1 MIVNEEDY
9 LAHYGILRR
18 SGRYPWGSG
27 GNVPQRDISKRF
39 LDWIKEMRGQGLTDS
54 EIAQGVGI
62 STTQLRALNT
72 RARAEYKAS
81 QIAMAESLR
90 DKGMSNVA
98 AAERMGIPESSYRAL
113 LEPSAKVRVAAI
125 TATTD
130 MLRRQVEE
138 KGFVDVG
145 TNVENYLGVSKERL
159 NTSLEMLKDEGYT
172 VHTVPVQQLG
182 TNFET
187 HVKVL
192 APPGTT
198 WGDVRRNQDK
208 IQPITEFSEDG
219 GQAFGKIH
227 EPIGINPKRV
237 KVRYAEEGGAEA
249 DGVIYV
255 RPGVD
260 DISLGGASYAQVR
273 VKVGDG
279 HYLKGMA
286 MYKDDLP
293 DGVDLMFNTN
303 KSDTGN
309 KLDAMKK
316 LEPNPEFPFGSIIR
330 RQVLADAGTPNER
343 VTSAMNMVYDEGKW
357 EEWSKN
363 LSSQMLSKQSPTLA
377 REQLGKVYSSR
388 KRELDEIMALT
399 NPTVK
404 KKLLEKYAESADS
417 AAVHLKAAAMPGQAT
432 RVILPINSLR
442 PTEIYAPGFKDG
454 ERVVLIRHP
463 HGGTFEIPELTV
475 NNRHAA
481 SRKLLG
487 DVRDAVGIHHKVA
500 EQLSGADFDGDTVLV
515 IPDPKGRIKVSL
527 PLEGLKNFNPREAYP
542 GYEGMQRISP
552 GRMQQEM
559 GLVSNLI
566 TDMTI
571 KGASH
576 EKIAR
581 AVRHS
586 MVIIDSEK
594 HGLNWKLS
602 EERNG
607 IRALREEYQNS
618 ARGGSST
625 LISRASGRLDVP
637 DRKPR
642 PQSEGGPIDPRT
654 GKKVYVPTG
663 KTTRSGNPKT
673 IRSKKLA
680 ETDDAY
686 TLVSD
691 EGGGKGTR
699 IERIY
704 ADHSNSLKDL
714 ANQARLA
721 AINTPPLKYLP
732 SSKTAYAEQVS
743 TLDAKL
749 ALAKR
754 NAPRERQAQVIA
766 NAAAKARIA
775 ANPNIDDESKRKIRF
790 QELEKARARMGARKQ
805 KIEITP
811 EEWDAIQAGAI
822 SNSKLSQ
829 ILDNADIETV
839 RKLATPRRE
848 VLMSPTDTKRAQ
860 TLLRSG
866 ATRAEVAARLG
877 VSLTT
882 LDRATS
888 E

>member
-1 MIVNEEDY
+1 MIIDEEDH

-39 LDWIKEMRGQGLTDS
+39 LDWVKEMRAQGLTDS
-54 EIAQGVGI
+54 EIAKGVGI
-62 STTQLRALNT
+62 STTDLRALNT
-72 RARAEYKAS
+72 RARAEWKAS

-90 DKGMSNVA
+90 EKGMSNVEA
-98 AAERMGIPESSYRAL
+98 AKRMGIPESSYRAL
-113 LEPSAKVRVAAI
+113 LEPGAKARVAAI
-125 TATTD
+125 TSTTD
-130 MLRRQVEE
+130 MLREQVNE

-159 NTSLEMLKDEGYT
+159 NTSLAMLKDEGYT

-219 GQAFGKIH
+219 GQTFGKIH

-260 DISLGGASYAQVR
+260 DISLGGATYAQVR
-273 VKVGDG
+273 IKVGDG

-293 DGVDLMFNTN
+293 DGVDLLFNTN

-330 RQVLADAGTPNER
+330 RQVLADAGTPKER
-343 VTSAMNMVYDEGKW
+343 VTSAMNMVYEEGKW

-377 REQLGKVYSSR
+377 REQLGKVYTRR
-388 KRELDEIMALT
+388 KQELDEIMALT

-432 RVILPINSLR
+432 RVILPMNTLN
-442 PTEIYAPGFKDG
+442 PTQIYAPGFQNG

-475 NNRHAA
+475 NNRHVG

-487 DVRDAVGIHHKVA
+487 DVRDAVGIHHSVA
-500 EQLSGADFDGDTVLV
+500 ERLSGADFDGDTVIV
-515 IPDPKGRIKVSL
+515 IPNPSGKIKTS
-527 PLEGLKNFNPREAYP
+527 PALEGLKGFNPKEAYP
-542 GYEGMQRISP
+542 AYPGMQKISP

-571 KGASH
+571 RGASH
-576 EKIAR
+576 DKIAR

-594 HGLNWKLS
+594 HNLNWKLS

-607 IRALREEYQNS
+607 IKALREEYQTS
-618 ARGGSST
+618 ARGGAST
-625 LISRASGRLDVP
+625 LISRASGRIDVP

-642 PQSEGGPIDPRT
+642 PQSEGGPVDPKT
-654 GKKVYVPTG
+654 GRKVYVPTG
-663 KTTRSGNPKT
+663 KTTASGKPKT

-680 ETDDAY
+680 ETDDAF

-691 EGGGKGTR
+691 ANTR
-699 IERIY
+699 MERIY

-721 AINTPPLKYLP
+721 SINTPPLKYSP
-732 SSKTAYAEQVS
+732 SSKKVYAEQVS
-743 TLDAKL
+743 SLDAKL

-805 KIEITP
+805 RIDITP
-811 EEWDAIQAGAI
+811 DEWDAIQAGAI

-829 ILDNADIETV
+829 ILDNTDIEVV
-839 RKLATPRRE
+839 RKYATPRRE
-848 VLMSPTDTKRAQ
+848 VLMSPTDTRRAQ
-860 TLLRSG
+860 TLLKGG

-882 LDRATS
+882 LDRAMN